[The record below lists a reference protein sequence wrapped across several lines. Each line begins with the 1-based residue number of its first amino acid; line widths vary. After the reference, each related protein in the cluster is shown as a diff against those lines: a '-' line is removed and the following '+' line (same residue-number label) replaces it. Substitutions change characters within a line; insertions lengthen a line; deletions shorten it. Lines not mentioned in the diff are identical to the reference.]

1 MFSIS
6 FNSKFLAHSSQP
18 HYLQVSSTCESPPTS
33 SLAHIQSLSH
43 PSAMIPHIQNVA
55 TSQLP
60 TSQFDWKTSS
70 LALNN
75 SIR

>member
-1 MFSIS
+1 M
-6 FNSKFLAHSSQP
+6 SKLTWLF
-18 HYLQVSSTCESPPTS
+18 LQVTSTCESPPTS

-43 PSAMIPHIQNVA
+43 PMSHAMIPQIQNVT
-55 TSQLP
+55 TSQLQS
-60 TSQFDWKTSS
+60 SQLDWKTGA